1 MNNKLF
7 RFETSFKSV
16 VSEDESV
23 KITGYAST
31 NDLDRAGDV
40 IVADAWTKG
49 GLDSYKKNPII
60 LFNHNM
66 DKPIGKATAISVTE
80 KGLKL
85 DVTISKAAGDNVPE
99 LVRDGILNT
108 FSVGFMIKDA
118 DYDSKTDIF
127 VIKEAELYETSIV
140 SVPCNQD
147 ATFELAKSFDS
158 EDDFKEYKKD
168 FIKEEAKTPKS
179 AELSAEDL
187 AKAQESADKK
197 AQEPN
202 TKENTMD
209 PKELK
214 ELLEK
219 VATDTATAIAK
230 STAETAR
237 KEAKDLADAKDADE
251 KFNIKVKSSAETL
264 MADIE
269 KRFSEKNE
277 DLGKIVGELKE
288 DLVAKSD
295 EISAMRESKRQFD
308 NRGTSTADWKKQYGE
323 EAADSFILG
332 LATGKGNQTKFAKDL
347 ITKVNTDSGV
357 EVSSADFEQIVSTN
371 LQRDIELKL
380 VLAPLFQEIAM
391 TSATMILPIM
401 PDSGYA
407 EFVSTTT
414 TDATAPKGNL
424 DMRSATYADE
434 AGVDLGERTISTKKL
449 MSVSYLG
456 NETEEDA
463 ILPIVGLIRESMVR
477 SHARAVEHAILVGD
491 HADGVYGTSGASF
504 PGLVAIADTDAG
516 QTAFGTASIASQ
528 VMTAAKLFTMRKNM
542 GKYGARPEDVVYI
555 VSQRVYY
562 ELIEDA
568 EFQDANLVGDIA
580 TKLTGSVGKVYG
592 SDVIVCDEFAA
603 AAVNK
608 FCAIAVNTRNYI
620 VPRLRG
626 LTVESE
632 YQTVSQ
638 RRALVATQRIGFID
652 IINSATSVW
661 GTQYSAATS

>member
-661 GTQYSAATS
+661 GHQYSAATS